1 MYSNI
6 RFVIIGFYNNPV
18 RNELWR
24 LGNVGCDSLPH
35 YQSLFRFR
43 ITIKQIKMNTILEN
57 LTGTILIAS
66 FILLACRVTFDYAES
81 VLG

>member
-1 MYSNI
+1 
-6 RFVIIGFYNNPV
+6 
-18 RNELWR
+18 
-24 LGNVGCDSLPH
+24 
-35 YQSLFRFR
+35 
-43 ITIKQIKMNTILEN
+43 MNTILEN